1 MKMTGGKDMKD
12 TKEIGL
18 KQDNIIAKRE
28 AFKRVFRKYYA
39 LRPDDV
45 IVDAFIREI
54 EEAG

>member
-1 MKMTGGKDMKD
+1 MED

-18 KQDNIIAKRE
+18 KQDKIIAKRE

-45 IVDAFIREI
+45 IVDAFIHEI